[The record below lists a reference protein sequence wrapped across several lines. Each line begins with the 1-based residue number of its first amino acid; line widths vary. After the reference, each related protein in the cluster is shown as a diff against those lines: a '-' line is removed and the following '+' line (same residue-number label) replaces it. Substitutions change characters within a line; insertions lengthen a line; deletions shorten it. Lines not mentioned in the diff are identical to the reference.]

1 MSQEVTPAPSKLKI
15 KHGLAIHAFTLSLI
29 DSVVEEV
36 RKLTEF
42 HSKCLDPELT
52 KSVMKMVRDAIIE
65 SQGNQLTSKQAGKL
79 DKVELTVSALCK
91 CFGLSEDEEALIRG
105 QIQFLIDNKVV
116 SKRVFTSVVR
126 RVGNGLLESTE
137 VLEGSMDGWVM
148 STLSTFVVTYF
159 GCTNGGNSRS
169 DRSVNT
175 LRRTS

>member
-36 RKLTEF
+36 RKLPEF
-42 HSKCLDPELT
+42 HSKRLDPELT

-65 SQGNQLTSKQAGKL
+65 SQGNQLTAKQAKKL
-79 DKVELTVSALCK
+79 DKIELTVSALCK

-105 QIQFLIDNKVV
+105 QIQFLIDNHVV

-126 RVGNGLLESTE
+126 RVGR
-137 VLEGSMDGWVM
+137 WIA
-148 STLSTFVVTYF
+148 
-159 GCTNGGNSRS
+159 
-169 DRSVNT
+169 
-175 LRRTS
+175 